1 MTDWIKKRLPT
12 LVKKKSSLK
21 IVFAF
26 AKVILN
32 KTSAPTPTFPTSTAP
47 TLWPVSDKHL
57 TSPQNQN
64 TRGNDQQLKKLLIV
78 KQILFVSTLGNV

>member
-1 MTDWIKKRLPT
+1 MTDWIHKRLPSGEE
-12 LVKKKSSLK
+12 KSSLK

-47 TLWPVSDKHL
+47 TLWPVSD
-57 TSPQNQN
+57 
-64 TRGNDQQLKKLLIV
+64 
-78 KQILFVSTLGNV
+78 

>member
-1 MTDWIKKRLPT
+1 MTDWIHKRLPT
-12 LVKKKSSLK
+12 LMKKKSSLK

-47 TLWPVSDKHL
+47 TLWPVSD
-57 TSPQNQN
+57 
-64 TRGNDQQLKKLLIV
+64 
-78 KQILFVSTLGNV
+78 